1 MISSSTCSYEMSAS
15 TVVNVGVGEEITY
28 AQPCNE
34 IWYGYECTSDGIQN
48 GEQRW
53 IMGAF
58 LLQ

>member
-1 MISSSTCSYEMSAS
+1 MRAS